1 MERGVRGA
9 GDEKAL
15 KEKSMHRLRW
25 GGLLALLGA
34 LGLLAQGT
42 ARTQE
47 KGAAAVDLKVVKY
60 EGLAEAIQQSRGK
73 VVIVDFWSNDCIPC
87 KQAMPHLVKLYNEH
101 KKDGLTA
108 ITVAVDLAWEKYTPT
123 VHDSLLRFL
132 KKQGATFP
140 NFVLDT
146 SKQVLQEKLRVELV
160 PCVYVFNRQGKWTQF
175 PEGIKPDELDALVKK
190 LLAEK

>member
-1 MERGVRGA
+1 ERL
-9 GDEKAL
+9 K
-15 KEKSMHRLRW
+15 KEKSMNRLRW

-47 KGAAAVDLKVVKY
+47 KGDAAVDLKVVKY
-60 EGLAEAIQQSRGK
+60 EGLAEAIQQNRGK
-73 VVIVDFWSNDCIPC
+73 VVIVDFWSDTCIPC
-87 KQAMPHLVKLYNEH
+87 RQAMPHLVKLYNDH
-101 KKDGLTA
+101 KKDGLAA
-108 ITVAVDLAWEKYTPT
+108 ITVAVDLAWGKYDAV
-123 VHDSLLRFL
+123 VHNSLLKFL

-160 PCVYVFNRQGKWTQF
+160 PCVYVFNRQGKW
-175 PEGIKPDELDALVKK
+175 
-190 LLAEK
+190 